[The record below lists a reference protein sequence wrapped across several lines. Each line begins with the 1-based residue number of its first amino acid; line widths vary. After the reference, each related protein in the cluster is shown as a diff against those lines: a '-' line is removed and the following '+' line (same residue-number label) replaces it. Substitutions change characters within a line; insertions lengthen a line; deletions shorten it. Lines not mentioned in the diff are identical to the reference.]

1 MTTRPLIKI
10 QGMNG
15 FNVYRIFLLR
25 LWQEADSAT
34 DTPAPLRI
42 VLEEPHSG
50 ERCSF
55 ASLEALLAHLAGT
68 VEPQEP
74 SQFTNQTVNMEN
86 K

>member
-1 MTTRPLIKI
+1 
-10 QGMNG
+10 MNSPN
-15 FNVYRIFLLR
+15 FYRIFMLR

-55 ASLEALLAHLAGT
+55 TSLEALLAHLAGA

-74 SQFTNQTVNMEN
+74 SNVMSQTVNMEN